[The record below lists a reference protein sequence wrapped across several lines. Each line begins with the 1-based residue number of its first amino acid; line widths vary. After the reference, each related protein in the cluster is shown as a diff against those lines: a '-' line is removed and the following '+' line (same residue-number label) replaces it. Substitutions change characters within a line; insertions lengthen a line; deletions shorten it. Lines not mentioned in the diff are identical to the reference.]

1 MTTQVRV
8 LALCRCRRRR
18 HDRERHGGR
27 RPARNR
33 QWLPPVPQRQRHAHR
48 GAILAALPGRTLII
62 ASGEMK
68 PRAPSDVASAEA
80 GVNWKDIS
88 VIKIRSI
95 VVPLFKTD
103 SLNP

>member
-1 MTTQVRV
+1 
-8 LALCRCRRRR
+8 
-18 HDRERHGGR
+18 
-27 RPARNR
+27 
-33 QWLPPVPQRQRHAHR
+33 
-48 GAILAALPGRTLII
+48 LAALPGRTLII